1 MSDLFSGFAQELS
14 EKARNANPEP
24 EKQYMGED
32 GFLHCSICHEPVQ
45 MKAPEEC
52 RNIFPSGIMD
62 KHCRCVR
69 ERIERDEAE
78 RKRRKA
84 EERIAELQRICFTDP
99 AYMRH
104 TFEQD
109 KGYSPA
115 ARKVAEWYVDT
126 YHERRANNEGLMFM
140 GDTGTG
146 KTFFACCI
154 ANALIRKGVA
164 VWVTTMQPLLRKAG
178 DFSKADEVMH
188 QVQSIDLLILDDFG
202 TSQNSARN
210 LDLMFEIIDTRAR
223 SGLPLIITTNLAP
236 HDFKEPPL
244 ELKRIYSRIKEMCW
258 SSADSP
264 VRMSGADLRE
274 IRAKSAHNSGK

>member
-69 ERIERDEAE
+69 ERIARDEAE

-140 GDTGTG
+140 GDTGT
-146 KTFFACCI
+146 
-154 ANALIRKGVA
+154 
-164 VWVTTMQPLLRKAG
+164 TMQPLLRKAG
-178 DFSKADEVMH
+178 DFSKADEVMR